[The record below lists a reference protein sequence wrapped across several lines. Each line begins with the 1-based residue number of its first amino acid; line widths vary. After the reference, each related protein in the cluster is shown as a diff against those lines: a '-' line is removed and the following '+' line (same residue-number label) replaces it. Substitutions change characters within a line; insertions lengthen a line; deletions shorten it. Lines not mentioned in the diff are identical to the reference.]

1 MVAIKISNFE
11 RFDYIQNFNYR
22 AFLFYLLSKWTLR
35 WEKVRDR
42 EKNSRKGP
50 RYLFQIEKNSRQRS
64 LREYTNVQGTE
75 LFVPNREK
83 FEIESSQDR
92 ES

>member
-1 MVAIKISNFE
+1 M
-11 RFDYIQNFNYR
+11 
-22 AFLFYLLSKWTLR
+22 FYLLCKWTLR

-64 LREYTNVQGTE
+64 SREYTNVQRTE
-75 LFVPNREK
+75 LFVRNREK
-83 FEIESSQDR
+83 FEIERVDCKTKSDDKNVTNK
-92 ES
+92 